1 MNAYIKNIHRF
12 LAVAGCSAGILTQ
25 QQAFAQKEKE
35 NLKEE
40 TIDIISNYRPKLRDA
55 AKLNLTASLPSFDT
69 TRPALQYQVPALNL
83 YFMYQP
89 IPLKPL
95 ALGKDSLSRLQNNF
109 IKAGYGNLSTPL
121 IQAGFGTGR
130 QEKYNLGVYVN
141 YTSSKGDIKNQD
153 YSTLN
158 ILGSGTYFT
167 PLWEINGSIGYD
179 RNQIHY
185 YGYDHATLEF
195 SKNDVKQNF
204 NQFTAQVGVKNRPL
218 NDWAFRFEPSAK
230 FIYFS
235 DAYKRKEP
243 TVVFKVP
250 VSKQL
255 FEDIYIKA
263 EGVFDLSSFK
273 EDDHPQV
280 NNNVVAIH
288 PALEIVKPRFML
300 HAGVNPTWTNS
311 KFYLLPDIVNESHI
325 IYKKVILSSGW
336 ISYINKNSFRNLAN
350 QNPFLGSYGEG
361 ILNTRVE
368 EKYTGIKGTI
378 GSHFNYNTKFAAVT
392 WHNMPLFVNDSID
405 GKTFYTKNEEELR
418 AFNLHAEVGYI
429 QEEKFQLR
437 LAFDWFNYNKQKSE
451 IKPWG
456 LIPFQAD
463 AFAQYTLAKKLH
475 LNANLYYLGGTYYQV
490 FATQDFDKTKG
501 KWDLSAG
508 ANYDIGKNFNIW
520 VNANNLFNS
529 KYQRWYGYQTYG
541 LNVVGGVMIK
551 F

>member
-1 MNAYIKNIHRF
+1 MNAYIKHIHRF
-12 LAVAGCSAGILTQ
+12 LTIAGCSAAGVLMH
-25 QQAFAQKEKE
+25 QQAYAQKE

-55 AKLNLTASLPSFDT
+55 AKLNLTASLPGYDT
-69 TRPALQYQVPALNL
+69 TRPRLQYQVPALNL

-95 ALGKDSLSRLQNNF
+95 ALGKDSLAALQNNF

-130 QEKYNLGVYVN
+130 QEKYNFGLYVN

-153 YSTLN
+153 YSALN
-158 ILGSGTYFT
+158 VLGSGTYFT

-179 RNQIHY
+179 RNQVHY
-185 YGYDHATLEF
+185 YGYDHNILEY
-195 SKNDVKQNF
+195 SKSDVKQAF
-204 NQFTAQVGVKNRPL
+204 NQFTAQVGVKNRTL
-218 NDWAFRFEPSAK
+218 NDWAFKFEPSAK

-235 DAYKRKEP
+235 DSYKRKEP
-243 TVVFKVP
+243 TAVFKIP

-255 FEDIYIKA
+255 FEDIHLKA
-263 EGVFDLSSFK
+263 EGIFDLSAFK
-273 EDDHPQV
+273 EDDHEQI

-336 ISYINKNSFRNLAN
+336 ISYINKNSYRNLAN
-350 QNPFLGSYGEG
+350 QNPFIGSYGEG

-368 EKYTGIKGTI
+368 EKYTGIKGTL
-378 GSHFNYNTKFAAVT
+378 GSHFNYNTKFAALT
-392 WHNMPLFVNDSID
+392 WHNLPLFVNDSID
-405 GKTFYTKNEEELR
+405 GKTFYTKNEEELK

-463 AFAQYTLAKKLH
+463 AFAQYTLIKHLH

-490 FATQDFDKTKG
+490 FATKDFDKTKG
-501 KWDLSAG
+501 KWDLSTG